1 MVRLRKIQKNK
12 VLSNIMIKKLAVFI
26 VAFLV
31 VSFLY
36 FSLVYLIGLLL
47 QEVGIALYD
56 SESDQQ
62 RNFNV
67 VLGVWL
73 AVSVGAG
80 VWRIKKIS

>member
-1 MVRLRKIQKNK
+1 
-12 VLSNIMIKKLAVFI
+12 MIKKLAVFI

>member
-1 MVRLRKIQKNK
+1 
-12 VLSNIMIKKLAVFI
+12 MIKKLAVFI

-47 QEVGIALYD
+47 QEMGIALYD

-80 VWRIKKIS
+80 VWRIKKNS